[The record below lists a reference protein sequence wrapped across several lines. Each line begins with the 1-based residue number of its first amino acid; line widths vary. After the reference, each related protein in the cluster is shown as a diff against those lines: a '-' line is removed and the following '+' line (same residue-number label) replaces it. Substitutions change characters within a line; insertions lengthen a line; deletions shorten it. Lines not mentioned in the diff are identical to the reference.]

1 MKLHPTLRPFPVLAG
16 LLVAFSGAVVTR
28 PHTVVAAE
36 MPATRANA
44 TARVIAAA
52 NAFLATLDDA
62 GRAKAVF
69 AADDAAQIK
78 NWSNLPT
85 GIFQRK
91 GARMGDLTKPQRDAL
106 NALLASA
113 LSPMGYRKTMQI
125 IEAEEVFNQTSKRAG
140 LAFGRDEF
148 YISFVGKPSA
158 TDRWIIQFGGHH
170 LALNITVIGS
180 QNILTPSHTAAQPAS
195 YVVDGKTVRPL
206 GDETDASF
214 ALVNALDDTQKKEA
228 IIGAAMRDL
237 VLGPTQDGKT
247 VMPEGVKVSTFN
259 ERQKTLLM
267 ELVGQWVGMINTSA
281 ADAKMA
287 EIKASLGETWLAWS
301 GPTTPGSAAYFRVQ
315 GPTLWIEYAPQ
326 QMGGDATKH
335 LHTMYRDPS
344 NDYGAK
350 ILKK

>member
-1 MKLHPTLRPFPVLAG
+1 MKLHRTLRPFPVLAG
-16 LLVAFSGAVVTR
+16 LLVAFSGAVITT
-28 PHTVVAAE
+28 PHPAVADE
-36 MPATRANA
+36 MPATKANA

-62 GRAKAVF
+62 GRAKALF

-78 NWSNLPT
+78 NWSNLPS
-85 GIFQRK
+85 GIYQRK
-91 GARMGDLTKPQRDAL
+91 GARMGDMTKPQRDAV

-125 IEAEEVFNQTSKRAG
+125 VEADEVLKLTSKG
-140 LAFGRDEF
+140 GPAFGRDEF
-148 YISFVGKPSA
+148 FISFVGKPSA

-180 QNILTPSHTAAQPAS
+180 QNILTPSHTAAQPSS
-195 YVVDGKTVRPL
+195 YIVDGKTIRPL

-214 ALVNALDDTQKKEA
+214 ALINALDDAQKKEA

-247 VMPEGVKVSTFN
+247 VMPEGVKVSSFN
-259 ERQKTLLM
+259 ERQKALLM
-267 ELVGQWVGMINTSA
+267 ELVGQWVGMINSTA
-281 ADAKMA
+281 AAAKMA
-287 EIKASLGETWLAWS
+287 EIKANLGETWFAWS

-326 QMGGDATKH
+326 KLGGDATKH

-350 ILKK
+350 LLKK